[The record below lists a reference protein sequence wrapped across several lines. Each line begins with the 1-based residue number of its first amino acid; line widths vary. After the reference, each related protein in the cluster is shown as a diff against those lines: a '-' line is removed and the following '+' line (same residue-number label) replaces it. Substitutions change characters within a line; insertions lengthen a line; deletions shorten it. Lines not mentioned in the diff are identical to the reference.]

1 MFVHLHEQSIYPD
14 PIYIFLH
21 NVKYIYHRNLPSL
34 MARLN
39 IDIPDKVM
47 IPFRKKVL
55 AKTGNLRGNVAPAV
69 IEALNMWV
77 GKED

>member
-1 MFVHLHEQSIYPD
+1 
-14 PIYIFLH
+14 
-21 NVKYIYHRNLPSL
+21 

-47 IPFRKKVL
+47 IPFRKRVL

-69 IEALNMWV
+69 IEALNMWMR
-77 GKED
+77 KED